1 MGYLHIYCGDGK
13 GKTTASLGLAIRA
26 AGAGMKVCFVQFMK
40 GGETAELDTLKLIP
54 NISVH
59 RCDKEYGFLWNM
71 SDNEKD
77 DITVTHNELLTTA
90 FNSGADLVVLDEFNF
105 AYSSGLMDKVLAE
118 KLILDNKASCEI
130 VLTGRDPAEIFIQEA
145 DYVSEICCVKHPYE
159 KGVTA
164 RKGIEY

>member
-13 GKTTASLGLAIRA
+13 GKTTASLGLAMRA

-59 RCDKEYGFLWNM
+59 RCNKEYGFLWNM
-71 SDNEKD
+71 SDNEKAE
-77 DITVTHNELLTTA
+77 ITVTHNELLTTA

-105 AYSSGLMDKVLAE
+105 AYSSGLMDKMLAE
-118 KLILDNKASCEI
+118 KLILDNKDSCE
-130 VLTGRDPAEIFIQEA
+130 
-145 DYVSEICCVKHPYE
+145 SC
-159 KGVTA
+159 
-164 RKGIEY
+164 

>member
-13 GKTTASLGLAIRA
+13 GKTTASLGLAMRA

-59 RCDKEYGFLWNM
+59 RCNKEYGFLWNM
-71 SDNEKD
+71 SDNEKAE
-77 DITVTHNELLTTA
+77 ITVTHNELLTTA

-105 AYSSGLMDKVLAE
+105 AYSSGLMDKMLAE
-118 KLILDNKASCEI
+118 KLILDNKDSCEI

>member
-13 GKTTASLGLAIRA
+13 GKTTASLGLAMRA

-59 RCDKEYGFLWNM
+59 RCNKEYGFLWNM
-71 SDNEKD
+71 SDSEKAE
-77 DITVTHNELLTTA
+77 ITDTHNELLTTA

-105 AYSSGLMDKVLAE
+105 AYSSGLMDKVIAE
-118 KLILDNKASCEI
+118 KLILDNKDSCEI